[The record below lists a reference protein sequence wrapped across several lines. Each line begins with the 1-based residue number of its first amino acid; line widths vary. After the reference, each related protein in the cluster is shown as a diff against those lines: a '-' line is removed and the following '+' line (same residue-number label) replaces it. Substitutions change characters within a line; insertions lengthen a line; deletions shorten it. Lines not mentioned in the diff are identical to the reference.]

1 MLSVQDDLKE
11 KVAAGLIDQLRSQV
25 KGDVIA
31 PTDPQY
37 DERRKAW
44 NLRVVQHP
52 ALIVIARDAQDVVAA
67 VCFAGEQGLG
77 IAVQSGG
84 HGVIRPA
91 DGALL
96 IVTSELRDMQVD
108 AASRTA
114 WIGAG
119 LKWGLVLEETQ
130 AFGLAPLLGSS
141 PDVGVVGYTL
151 GGGIGWLA
159 RRYGMALDSV
169 FSIEVVTADGQ
180 LCRTSHTEN
189 ADLFWGLRGG
199 GGAFGVVTGMEIKLY
214 PVSTIYAGNL
224 IYPVERAKEV
234 YSRYREWIKTAPDE
248 LTSSIVLM
256 NYPPIPEIPEFL
268 RGKSFVMVR
277 GCYCGP
283 SEEGEG
289 LLRYWRDWQAPFID
303 DFKAIPFSE
312 VATVSN
318 DPVNPL
324 PGMSTGAWLSEL
336 SDDAIDIL
344 IRYGAA
350 KDGPSPLI
358 VTEVR
363 HAGGAIARVEPGAN
377 AYGHRAAELVLN
389 LIGMTPTP
397 EAYRHLVAYSTE
409 FKRLLE
415 PCMTGGVYMNFLEG
429 EESQQRIRD
438 AYSPETYQRLAA
450 LKAKYDPHNL
460 FSYSFNI

>member
-1 MLSVQDDLKE
+1 MLSARVDLKE
-11 KVAAGLIDQLRSQV
+11 KVAAGPIEQLRSQV
-25 KGDVIA
+25 KGEVIA
-31 PTDPQY
+31 PADPQY

-67 VCFAGEQGLG
+67 VSFAKEQELG
-77 IAVQSGG
+77 VAVQSGG

-96 IVTSELRDMQVD
+96 IVTSELRDMQID

-119 LKWGLVLEETQ
+119 LKWGKVLESTQ
-130 AFGLAPLLGSS
+130 AVGLAPLLGSS

-169 FSIEVVTADGQ
+169 FSIDVVTADGQ
-180 LCRTSHTEN
+180 LRRASQGAN

-214 PVSTIYAGNL
+214 PVSTVYAGNL
-224 IYPVERAKEV
+224 IYPIELAKEV
-234 YSRYREWIKTAPDE
+234 YKRYRDWIKTAPDE

-256 NYPPIPEIPEFL
+256 NYPTIPEIPDFL

-277 GCYCGP
+277 GCYYGP
-283 SEEGEG
+283 IEKGEEI
-289 LLRYWRDWQAPFID
+289 LRYWRDWQAPFMD

-318 DPVNPL
+318 DPVDPL

-336 SDDAIDIL
+336 SDDAIDVL

-350 KDGPSPLI
+350 KEGPS
-358 VTEVR
+358 R
-363 HAGGAIARVEPGAN
+363 W
-377 AYGHRAAELVLN
+377 
-389 LIGMTPTP
+389 
-397 EAYRHLVAYSTE
+397 S
-409 FKRLLE
+409 
-415 PCMTGGVYMNFLEG
+415 
-429 EESQQRIRD
+429 
-438 AYSPETYQRLAA
+438 
-450 LKAKYDPHNL
+450 
-460 FSYSFNI
+460 